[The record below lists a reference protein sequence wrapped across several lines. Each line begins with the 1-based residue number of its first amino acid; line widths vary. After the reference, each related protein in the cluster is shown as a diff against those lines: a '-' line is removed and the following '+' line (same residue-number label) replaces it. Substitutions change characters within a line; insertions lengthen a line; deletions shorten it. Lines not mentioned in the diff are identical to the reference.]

1 MVAREGCPGLPGLPP
16 GARLA
21 AGLTTDPATREGRL
35 KKKKK
40 VFFTLNIFSRKK
52 KKKKEKRHLW
62 AQQLLNP

>member
-1 MVAREGCPGLPGLPP
+1 MAPKDGPVTDSVRSAWQLMVAREGCPGLPGLPP

-40 VFFTLNIFSRKK
+40 GIL
-52 KKKKEKRHLW
+52 H
-62 AQQLLNP
+62 A